1 MDKKS
6 GDSSSSELFER
17 LLWAEIDAK
26 LTAEERKL
34 LSAFVADAPESTEL
48 RREIRALAEALDGVE
63 QVEPP
68 RELLEGVRR
77 ALSERASPPRRQA
90 LRFPSAVDIAAR
102 SRGGT
107 MSRNSKLA
115 LIAAVLALAVGLV
128 VFLGP
133 DRVAD
138 DDAAGAIG
146 AADRYREE
154 QMTDEDV
161 QLDDTDAQSWL
172 QTEAY
177 DQVVANPELLT
188 IVTDEGLQDAL
199 GNDALRDALGNDAL
213 RDALGSDAFR
223 DALGSDAFLDALG
236 NDAFR
241 DALGNDALR
250 DALGNDAFREALG
263 NDAFREALGNDAF
276 RDALGSDAFRDALGS
291 DAFRDA
297 LGSDA
302 FRDAL
307 GSDAFRDA
315 LGSDA
320 FRDALGNDAFLDALG
335 SDAFRD
341 ALGSDAFR
349 DALGNDAF
357 LEALGSDAMRDSVRQ
372 EE

>member
-6 GDSSSSELFER
+6 GDSSSSELLER
-17 LLWAEIDAK
+17 LVWAEIDSE
-26 LTAEERKL
+26 LTAEEREL
-34 LSAFVADAPESTEL
+34 LSALVADAPESTAL
-48 RREIRALAEALDGVE
+48 QREIRAMAEALDGVE
-63 QVEPP
+63 RVEPP

-77 ALSERASPPRRQA
+77 ALSERARHPGRQP
-90 LRFPSAVDIAAR
+90 LRFPRAIDNATR
-102 SRGGT
+102 WEGGT

-115 LIAAVLALAVGLV
+115 LIAAVLALAVGLI

-161 QLDDTDAQSWL
+161 QLDNAEAQSWL
-172 QTEAY
+172 QTETY
-177 DQVVANPELLT
+177 DQVMTNPELLA
-188 IVTDEGLQDAL
+188 IVTDEGLQAAL

-236 NDAFR
+236 S
-241 DALGNDALR
+241 
-250 DALGNDAFREALG
+250 
-263 NDAFREALGNDAF
+263 DAF

-320 FRDALGNDAFLDALG
+320 FRDALGSDAFRDALG

-349 DALGNDAF
+349 DALGSDAFRDALGSDAFRDALGSDAF
-357 LEALGSDAMRDSVRQ
+357 LDALGSDAMRDSVRQ
-372 EE
+372 EQ